1 MVAAIS
7 SGEKENSVHHKLFHF
22 RRFDALQLFHPAFCW
37 LCLMALASV
46 SCTSLHSGT
55 SSGISAEQKP
65 NPRIVFLMMR
75 MTRDSL
81 SGSSTVELAKKTVK
95 EGLLKHQR
103 SSWNPEREYLSIE
116 VLEEG
121 RQPFSFS
128 MEHPL
133 LKQVEY
139 EKDKELV
146 SKQIRLDKG
155 EFFIRLQTHGAAA
168 VVNLYEHSAKSARKK
183 LFSLSI

>member
-1 MVAAIS
+1 
-7 SGEKENSVHHKLFHF
+7 
-22 RRFDALQLFHPAFCW
+22 
-37 LCLMALASV
+37 
-46 SCTSLHSGT
+46 
-55 SSGISAEQKP
+55 
-65 NPRIVFLMMR
+65 MMR

-81 SGSSTVELAKKTVK
+81 SGSNSVELVKKSIK
-95 EGLLKHQR
+95 EGALKKQK
-103 SSWNPEREYLSIE
+103 SSEVQFEEYLSIE

-139 EKDKELV
+139 EKDKELI